1 MIFFLPGFSFTNTGD
16 SQDSRGKERTIF
28 YSTLPLLPAHKHS
41 VIYLQLCML
50 DASWDLHYWI
60 TIWLIHD
67 AMLVCLFDD
76 LILCFCYSNLTRETS
91 GFELIS
97 TITHVLQ
104 SNQLTKCASNP
115 NNKVN
120 VRDHCWVA
128 VAIEDMCKDK
138 IVVFTPAHK
147 NKLVVIFSKLFRPYN
162 PLSGKD
168 KIYVSYLHVTH
179 CLLPVIKYSRSC
191 WVLLLVQ
198 SFQCTSLALFFHG
211 YKDFDHNENNFICF
225 KSIQLAGKYFVEL
238 TLPAT
243 YSCNITRNIT
253 RSTRVILNS
262 TYSYTL
268 DSWMFKGI

>member
-1 MIFFLPGFSFTNTGD
+1 
-16 SQDSRGKERTIF
+16 
-28 YSTLPLLPAHKHS
+28 
-41 VIYLQLCML
+41 
-50 DASWDLHYWI
+50 
-60 TIWLIHD
+60 
-67 AMLVCLFDD
+67 MLVCLFDD

-97 TITHVLQ
+97 TITLVLQ

-115 NNKVN
+115 NNEVN

-168 KIYVSYLHVTH
+168 KICLSYLHVTH
-179 CLLPVIKYSRSC
+179 CLLPVIKYSGSC
-191 WVLLLVQ
+191 WWLLLVQ

-225 KSIQLAGKYFVEL
+225 KPIQLAGKYFVEL

-253 RSTRVILNS
+253 RSKRVILNS